1 MATAKKSQKV
11 LPVIPQGLSIRA
23 VEKLV
28 ARTLS
33 IGVGVFRSWSLPGLP
48 LPT

>member
-11 LPVIPQGLSIRA
+11 LPVIPQGSIRA